1 MEVPV
6 LKTGKPRAELM
17 LVRGGITNIVLEK
30 DYIPISPYGHG
41 TGDII
46 FLMDEEKKEE
56 VVEKAVWE
64 EEEEVRLKR

>member
-30 DYIPISPYGHG
+30 DYIPISPYRYG